1 MEEKKKEKKEDKK
14 VDGTEKTN
22 VKKETVKKN
31 TPKKEETKKVKV
43 DKKETKKSWI
53 LPTVIAVVVI
63 AIIAVL
69 TFMIVTSSDPK
80 KSVDGLFTDL
90 KAGDFE
96 KAQELLNITDESDL
110 LDDTVNNET
119 KALLF
124 NKLEWKVKNVTENE
138 NEAYVEVEVTNKNY
152 KTIITNMMQ
161 KTLKAA
167 FSGEEVTEQ
176 KSQNYLIEELKNEQV
191 EMTTVTKT
199 INAVKV
205 DKKWKIVENSEL
217 LDALLPGLQE
227 AINSIG

>member
-1 MEEKKKEKKEDKK
+1 MEEKNKEIKEDKK